1 MLLPHAMGRAGR
13 AQRARRKERN
23 VMSKPVYITADS
35 TCDLTPALLERFH
48 VKTIPLH
55 IVLGEE
61 NYLDGVDFTQEMIY
75 ERYAKDKVLPRT
87 AAVSPQEFTDFFT
100 PLVEAGY
107 EVVFLSISS
116 GLSGTYQN
124 AVIAAQDLPGVYP
137 VDSLQLTTGMGEM
150 VLAACEMR
158 DEGKDA
164 ASIAQ
169 AMQDLIGRV
178 NVSFVIDTLEYM
190 WKGGRCTGVTAF
202 GANLLN
208 LKPCIEMRNGKL
220 EVCKIYRGNI
230 EKVYEK
236 YIAERLKG
244 KKVDPR
250 YIFITTSNAPTPEL
264 AARLESAVRKAV
276 PEAQEIFFT
285 RTGCTVTSHC
295 GPGTM
300 GVLFLE
306 A

>member
-1 MLLPHAMGRAGR
+1 
-13 AQRARRKERN
+13 
-23 VMSKPVYITADS
+23 MSKPVCITADS
-35 TCDLTPALLERFH
+35 TCDLTQELLERFQ

-55 IVLGEE
+55 ILLGEE
-61 NYLDGVDFTQEMIY
+61 NYLDGVDFTQEMIFA
-75 ERYAKDKVLPRT
+75 RYAEDKVLPRT
-87 AAVSPQEFTDFFT
+87 AAASPQEFIQFFT

-116 GLSGTYQN
+116 GLSGSYQN
-124 AVIAAQDLPGVYP
+124 AVIAAQEMPGVYP
-137 VDSLQLTTGMGEM
+137 VDTLQLTTGMGHM
-150 VLAACEMR
+150 ALAASRMR
-158 DEGKDA
+158 DEGMDA
-164 ASIAQ
+164 ASIAA
-169 AMQDLIGRV
+169 AMKEMSAKV

-190 WKGGRCTGVTAF
+190 WKGGRCTGVAAF

-220 EVCKIYRGNI
+220 EVCKKYRGNI

-244 KKVDPR
+244 KQVDPS
-250 YIFITTSNAPTPEL
+250 YIFITTSSAPTPEQ
-264 AARLESAVRKAV
+264 AERLESAVRKAV
-276 PEAQEIFFT
+276 PEVKEIFFT

-300 GVLFLE
+300 GVLFVE
-306 A
+306 I

>member
-1 MLLPHAMGRAGR
+1 
-13 AQRARRKERN
+13 
-23 VMSKPVYITADS
+23 MSKPVCITADS
-35 TCDLTPALLERFH
+35 TCDLTQELLERFQ

-55 IVLGEE
+55 VLLGEE
-61 NYLDGVDFTQEMIY
+61 SYLDGVDFTQEMIFQ
-75 ERYAKDKVLPRT
+75 RYAKDKVLPRT
-87 AAVSPQEFTDFFT
+87 AAISPQEFTDFFT

-107 EVVFLSISS
+107 EVVFLCISS

-137 VDSLQLTTGMGEM
+137 VDSQQLTTGMGEM
-150 VLAACEMR
+150 ILAACGMR
-158 DEGKDA
+158 DKGMDA
-164 ASIAQ
+164 ASIAR
-169 AMQDLIGRV
+169 AMEEMIPRV
-178 NVSFVIDTLEYM
+178 NVSFVLDTLEYM

-208 LKPCIEMRNGKL
+208 LKPCIEMRKGKL
-220 EVCKIYRGNI
+220 EVCKKYRGSI

-236 YIAERLKG
+236 YIAERLAG
-244 KKVDPR
+244 KTIDPT
-250 YIFITTSNAPTPEL
+250 YFFITTSSAPSSEL
-264 AARLESAVRKAV
+264 AQRLEAAVRKAV
-276 PEAQEIFFT
+276 PGVQEIFFT

-300 GVLFLE
+300 GVLFVE